1 MKRLMIFVVGLVFVF
16 STVAFAAEKPSG
28 AAKTEKA
35 PAAAVVTGKAAD
47 KGAAKAEPVA
57 KAVKETKMTATGKVT
72 EISDVML
79 KIERTVKGEMETM
92 EIVLE
97 KACSPKIK
105 VGDEV
110 KVTYVT
116 KDGKNVAVKV
126 VSKVAKKSA
135 KKAKKEK
142 KAEEAAPVTPAEPA
156 KK

>member
-16 STVAFAAEKPSG
+16 STVAFAVDKPAA
-28 AAKTEKA
+28 AAKAKEPVAVTEKA
-35 PAAAVVTGKAAD
+35 TAAAPKAAV
-47 KGAAKAEPVA
+47 AEPVA

-79 KIERTVKGEMETM
+79 KIERTVKGKTETM

-97 KACSPKIK
+97 KACLKIK
-105 VGDEV
+105 VGDKV

-116 KDGKNVAVKV
+116 KDGKDVAVKV

-135 KKAKKEK
+135 KKAKK
-142 KAEEAAPVTPAEPA
+142 AEEAAPVTPAEPA

>member
-35 PAAAVVTGKAAD
+35 PAAAAAVTGKAAD

-72 EISDVML
+72 EISDTML
-79 KIERTVKGEMETM
+79 KIERTIKGKVETV
-92 EIVLE
+92 EFTLE
-97 KACSPKIK
+97 KPCAKIVAGDK
-105 VGDEV
+105 V
-110 KVTYVT
+110 KISYVT
-116 KDGKNVAVKV
+116 KDGKNVALKV
-126 VSKVAKKSA
+126 TKVAAKKSA
-135 KKAKKEK
+135 KKAKKAK
-142 KAEEAAPVTPAEPA
+142 KVEEAAPAPAEPV

>member
-35 PAAAVVTGKAAD
+35 PAAAAVTGKAAD

-79 KIERTVKGEMETM
+79 KIERTVKGKTETM

-97 KACSPKIK
+97 KACLKIK
-105 VGDEV
+105 VGDKV

-116 KDGKNVAVKV
+116 KDGKDVAVKV

-135 KKAKKEK
+135 KKAKK
-142 KAEEAAPVTPAEPA
+142 AEEAAPVTPAEPA